1 FLSQPPGDLCPTPQM
16 RAVAKAFRFVIPGHM
31 LTSLLLLW
39 FNAYGRWQDDLENL
53 VKKRE
58 ARILE
63 YLLPA
68 VACLFIFGSIRKQMK
83 NFFVSGMVFL
93 AAGIVMWQFDLFENK
108 SRWPISLLILGA
120 LLMVMATRYSTI
132 KMAVAG
138 FVAAGCDDSGNPF
151 VVSLRPFYTK
161 VDLEADPGL
170 TGSWR
175 DKEGDV
181 SFTFQEGEEKE
192 YTLVVKEREGDQ
204 ETSGEFE
211 AHLLRL

>member
-1 FLSQPPGDLCPTPQM
+1 MTRQTRGWPLQGGWVL
-16 RAVAKAFRFVIPGHM
+16 
-31 LTSLLLLW
+31 
-39 FNAYGRWQDDLENL
+39 
-53 VKKRE
+53 
-58 ARILE
+58 
-63 YLLPA
+63 
-68 VACLFIFGSIRKQMK
+68 
-83 NFFVSGMVFL
+83 GMAL
-93 AAGIVMWQFDLFENK
+93 AL
-108 SRWPISLLILGA
+108 
-120 LLMVMATRYSTI
+120 
-132 KMAVAG
+132 AG

-211 AHLLRL
+211 AHLLRLGGSWFIDFFPKNNNGEDEFHRVHFFRGHSIARVELGQDSMQMAFLSASWLRARIDEKSIDTPHEKADGSLLLTGTTEEVQELANLYANDEKAFADPLTLERTRVEEDVP

>member
-1 FLSQPPGDLCPTPQM
+1 MTRQTRGWPLQGGWVL
-16 RAVAKAFRFVIPGHM
+16 
-31 LTSLLLLW
+31 
-39 FNAYGRWQDDLENL
+39 
-53 VKKRE
+53 
-58 ARILE
+58 
-63 YLLPA
+63 
-68 VACLFIFGSIRKQMK
+68 
-83 NFFVSGMVFL
+83 GMAL
-93 AAGIVMWQFDLFENK
+93 AL
-108 SRWPISLLILGA
+108 
-120 LLMVMATRYSTI
+120 
-132 KMAVAG
+132 AG
-138 FVAAGCDDSGNPF
+138 FVAAGCDDAGNPF

-211 AHLLRL
+211 AHLLRLGGSWFIDFFPKNNNGEDEFHRVHFFRGHSIARVELGQDSMQMAFLSASWLRARIDEKSIDTPHEKADGSLLLTGTTEEVQELANLYANDETAFADPLSLERTRVEEDVP

>member
-1 FLSQPPGDLCPTPQM
+1 MTRQTRGWPLQGGWVL
-16 RAVAKAFRFVIPGHM
+16 
-31 LTSLLLLW
+31 
-39 FNAYGRWQDDLENL
+39 
-53 VKKRE
+53 
-58 ARILE
+58 
-63 YLLPA
+63 
-68 VACLFIFGSIRKQMK
+68 
-83 NFFVSGMVFL
+83 GMAL
-93 AAGIVMWQFDLFENK
+93 AL
-108 SRWPISLLILGA
+108 
-120 LLMVMATRYSTI
+120 
-132 KMAVAG
+132 AG

-211 AHLLRL
+211 AHLLRLGGSWFIDFFPKNNNGEDEFHRVHFFRGHSIARVELGQDSMQMAFLSASWLRARIDEKSIDTPHEKADGSLLLTGTTEEVQELANLYANDETAFADPLSLERTRVEEEVP

>member
-1 FLSQPPGDLCPTPQM
+1 MTRQTRGWPLQGGWVL
-16 RAVAKAFRFVIPGHM
+16 
-31 LTSLLLLW
+31 
-39 FNAYGRWQDDLENL
+39 
-53 VKKRE
+53 
-58 ARILE
+58 
-63 YLLPA
+63 
-68 VACLFIFGSIRKQMK
+68 
-83 NFFVSGMVFL
+83 GMAL
-93 AAGIVMWQFDLFENK
+93 AL
-108 SRWPISLLILGA
+108 
-120 LLMVMATRYSTI
+120 
-132 KMAVAG
+132 AG

-211 AHLLRL
+211 AHLLRLGGSWFIDFFPKNNNGEDEFHRVHFFRGHSIARVELGHDSMQMAFLSASWLRARIDEKSIDTPHEKADGSLLLTGTTEEVQELANLYANDETAFADPLSLERTRVEEDVP

>member
-1 FLSQPPGDLCPTPQM
+1 M
-16 RAVAKAFRFVIPGHM
+16 A
-31 LTSLLLLW
+31 
-39 FNAYGRWQDDLENL
+39 
-53 VKKRE
+53 
-58 ARILE
+58 
-63 YLLPA
+63 
-68 VACLFIFGSIRKQMK
+68 
-83 NFFVSGMVFL
+83 L
-93 AAGIVMWQFDLFENK
+93 AL
-108 SRWPISLLILGA
+108 
-120 LLMVMATRYSTI
+120 
-132 KMAVAG
+132 AG

-151 VVSLRPFYTK
+151 VVSLRPFYTR

-211 AHLLRL
+211 AHLLRLGGSWFIDFFPKNNNGEDEFHRVHFFRGHSIARVELGQDSMQMAFLSASWLRARIDEKSIDTPHEKADGSLLLTGTTEEVQELANLYANDETAFADPLSLERTRVEEDVP

>member
-1 FLSQPPGDLCPTPQM
+1 MTRQTRGWPLQGGWVL
-16 RAVAKAFRFVIPGHM
+16 
-31 LTSLLLLW
+31 
-39 FNAYGRWQDDLENL
+39 
-53 VKKRE
+53 
-58 ARILE
+58 
-63 YLLPA
+63 
-68 VACLFIFGSIRKQMK
+68 
-83 NFFVSGMVFL
+83 GMAL
-93 AAGIVMWQFDLFENK
+93 AL
-108 SRWPISLLILGA
+108 
-120 LLMVMATRYSTI
+120 
-132 KMAVAG
+132 AG

-151 VVSLRPFYTK
+151 VVSLRPFYTR

-211 AHLLRL
+211 AHLLRLGGSWFIDFFPKNNNGEDEFHRVHFFRGHSIARVELGQDSMQMAFLSASWLRARIDEKSIDTPHEKADGSLLLTGTTEEVQELANLYANDETAFADPLSLERTRVEEDVP